1 MQQGCHSEVMPLTDL
16 TGRHWHARLD
26 LNFAERDGRTW
37 LARRQ
42 HVGPLVLQKTLY
54 PEGQSICHG
63 VIVHPPGG
71 VAGGDVLTL
80 AVSLSQQSKVLLT
93 TPGAGKWYKANGCEA
108 SQHLIFNLQDH
119 ACFEWLPQENIL
131 FDGSQ
136 VRFTADINLSQNA
149 IYAGWEILCFGRQA
163 KGECWNSGVMHQNV
177 SIRRENK
184 RLWLECAAI
193 LPQHNL
199 MQSLVGLGGNAVSA
213 SFVIAAGAVPAEV
226 LASCRQIQPKL
237 ALDMHARYGVTALPE
252 IFSAR
257 YVGQSAQS
265 ARAYFEA
272 LWQILRPWYLGQQ
285 SARPRIWNT

>member
-1 MQQGCHSEVMPLTDL
+1 
-16 TGRHWHARLD
+16 
-26 LNFAERDGRTW
+26 
-37 LARRQ
+37 
-42 HVGPLVLQKTLY
+42 
-54 PEGQSICHG
+54 
-63 VIVHPPGG
+63 
-71 VAGGDVLTL
+71 
-80 AVSLSQQSKVLLT
+80 
-93 TPGAGKWYKANGCEA
+93 
-108 SQHLIFNLQDH
+108 
-119 ACFEWLPQENIL
+119 
-131 FDGSQ
+131 
-136 VRFTADINLSQNA
+136 
-149 IYAGWEILCFGRQA
+149 
-163 KGECWNSGVMHQNV
+163 
-177 SIRRENK
+177 
-184 RLWLECAAI
+184 
-193 LPQHNL
+193 